1 MTTRVAIDRLSRG
14 FAGGALGALANS
26 LVVWACGALGVTAA
40 AGVKIAPALTPAW
53 LYPRIVWGG
62 LWGLLLVV
70 PVFKRSA
77 VVRGVVLSLLPTAA
91 TLLIFFPLK
100 GKGLLGQQLG
110 VLTPVFPLIFNAIW
124 GAVAGW
130 WYGCGEERSARETA

>member
-1 MTTRVAIDRLSRG
+1 MAPRRWTRRTSLAFAAGAI
-14 FAGGALGALANS
+14 GALANS
-26 LVVWACGALGVTAA
+26 LVVWACGQLGVTAA

-62 LWGLLLVV
+62 LWGGLLLL
-70 PVFKRSA
+70 PVLKRNA
-77 VVRGVVLSLLPTAA
+77 VLRGVVLSLLPTAA
-91 TLLIFFPLK
+91 TLLVFFPLK

-110 VLTPVFPLIFNAIW
+110 TLTPFFPLIFNAVW

-130 WYGCGEERSARETA
+130 WYSVGVQSEE

>member
-1 MTTRVAIDRLSRG
+1 MPWHIMIQRLSIA
-14 FAGGALGALANS
+14 FAAGALGALANS
-26 LVVWACGALGVTAA
+26 LLVWTCGKLGVTAA

-62 LWGLLLVV
+62 LWGLVLLV
-70 PVFKRSA
+70 PLFKRRA

-100 GKGLLGQQLG
+100 GKGVLGLELG
-110 VLTPVFPLIFNAIW
+110 ALTPIFPVAFNAVW
-124 GAVAGW
+124 GVVAGW
-130 WYGCGEERSARETA
+130 WYACGMRNEQ

>member
-1 MTTRVAIDRLSRG
+1 MALRPWVGRASLA
-14 FAGGALGALANS
+14 FAAGGIGALANS
-26 LVVWACGALGVTAA
+26 LVVWACGQLGVTAA

-62 LWGLLLVV
+62 LWGGLLLL
-70 PVFKRSA
+70 PVLKRNA
-77 VVRGVVLSLLPTAA
+77 VLRGVVLSLLPTAA
-91 TLLIFFPLK
+91 TLLVFFPLK

-110 VLTPVFPLIFNAIW
+110 TLTPLFPLIFNAVW

-130 WYGCGEERSARETA
+130 WYSAGVQSEK